1 MKKENEE
8 KYSLSD
14 IIMLAV
20 CTIVVVVCVIQLF
33 LGFHGISYM
42 EPEKVYSGP
51 EDITVLQ
58 GQTSDLMQINK
69 FLSYEENEI
78 TYVKFRLLPT
88 EVKEDMYY
96 PFKEY
101 SFEQSQYTD
110 VFGDNDGYLLK
121 EYTLELTAT
130 VQDDVFI
137 AGNEVDYLVRHK
149 FRSRK
154 DDEPS
159 ILRALVLA
167 STNYMPCLSYMQD
180 PDIIRA
186 EAISTQY
193 DTITVSLVVKRANF
207 LGDTDYSE
215 EDIEKYKNMV
225 DNMCRDILRM
235 INKEEPQLIWSTN

>member
-1 MKKENEE
+1 MSK
-8 KYSLSD
+8 LRA
-14 IIMLAV
+14 I
-20 CTIVVVVCVIQLF
+20 F
-33 LGFHGISYM
+33 LGSCPHDNERYYRC
-42 EPEKVYSGP
+42 PAC
-51 EDITVLQ
+51 
-58 GQTSDLMQINK
+58 NK
-69 FLSYEENEI
+69 
-78 TYVKFRLLPT
+78 T
-88 EVKEDMYY
+88 
-96 PFKEY
+96 
-101 SFEQSQYTD
+101 
-110 VFGDNDGYLLK
+110 FG
-121 EYTLELTAT
+121 
-130 VQDDVFI
+130 
-137 AGNEVDYLVRHK
+137 
-149 FRSRK
+149 SW
-154 DDEPS
+154 S